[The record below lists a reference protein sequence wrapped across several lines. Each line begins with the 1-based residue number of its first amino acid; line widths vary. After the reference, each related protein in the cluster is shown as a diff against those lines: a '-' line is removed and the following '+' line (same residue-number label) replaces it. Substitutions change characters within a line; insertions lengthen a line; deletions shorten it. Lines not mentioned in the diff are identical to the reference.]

1 MNKSKTVEYGK
12 YGYMFIAP
20 FFIVYAIFQLYPL
33 VYTVWL
39 SFVENYYKGLQQIGP
54 NFVGLNNYLSVLIE
68 TDNNYQIV
76 EGAKFLDT
84 MTVMSI
90 KNTLI
95 MWIFNFIPQILLALL
110 LSAWFTDTVVK
121 LKGQGAFKVM
131 MFLPNI
137 ITASSIA
144 VLFNSLFGNQGPV
157 TLLVRK
163 LPGLGDY
170 SFLNSKAGTIGL
182 IGFMQFWMWYGNT
195 MIVLIA
201 GILGI
206 SPSLY
211 EAAMVDGAN
220 SRQEFFKIT
229 LPLLK
234 PILQFSLVT
243 SAIGGLQMYDIPA
256 LFNVNNGVGQPGRI
270 SHTVTMM
277 IREVAFSQNPDY
289 GYAGAISVILFI
301 CTMIISMIF
310 FIATKDRPDK
320 QKHAVKKA

>member
-1 MNKSKTVEYGK
+1 MKKKTVEYGK

-20 FFIVYAIFQLYPL
+20 FFLVFLIFQLYPL
-33 VYTVWL
+33 IYTFYL
-39 SFVENYYKGLQQIGP
+39 SFVEYKMTGSKLVNDG
-54 NFVGLNNYLSVLIE
+54 FCGFDNYLKVLK
-68 TDNNYQIV
+68 TRD
-76 EGAKFLDT
+76 FLAGKDVWFNT
-84 MTVMSI
+84 IPMNTI

-95 MWIFNFIPQILLALL
+95 IWIINFIPQILLALL

-144 VLFNSLFGNQGPV
+144 VLFNSLFGNKGPV

-256 LFNVNNGVGQPGRI
+256 LFNVNNGVGQPGRV

>member
-1 MNKSKTVEYGK
+1 MKKKTVEYGK

-20 FFIVYAIFQLYPL
+20 FFLVFLIFQLYPL
-33 VYTVWL
+33 IYTFYL
-39 SFVENYYKGLQQIGP
+39 SFVEYKMTGSKLVNDG
-54 NFVGLNNYLSVLIE
+54 FCGFDNYLKVLKTRDYLAGKDVWFNTIPMN
-68 TDNNYQIV
+68 T
-76 EGAKFLDT
+76 
-84 MTVMSI
+84 I

-95 MWIFNFIPQILLALL
+95 IWIINFIPQILLALL

-256 LFNVNNGVGQPGRI
+256 LFNVNNGVGQPGRV

>member
-1 MNKSKTVEYGK
+1 MKKKTVEYGK

-20 FFIVYAIFQLYPL
+20 FFLVFLIFQLYPL
-33 VYTVWL
+33 IYTFYL
-39 SFVENYYKGLQQIGP
+39 SFVEYKMTGSKLTNNG
-54 NFVGLNNYLSVLIE
+54 FCGFDNYLKVLKTRDYMAGKDVWFNTIPMN
-68 TDNNYQIV
+68 T
-76 EGAKFLDT
+76 
-84 MTVMSI
+84 I
-90 KNTLI
+90 KNTLVI
-95 MWIFNFIPQILLALL
+95 WIINFIPQILLALL
-110 LSAWFTDTVVK
+110 LAAWFTDTVVK

-163 LPGLGDY
+163 LPGLSEY

-243 SAIGGLQMYDIPA
+243 SAIGGLQMYDIPS
-256 LFNVNNGVGQPGRI
+256 LFNVNNGIGQPGRI

-301 CTMIISMIF
+301 CTVIISMIF
-310 FIATKDRPDK
+310 FVATKDREEK

>member
-1 MNKSKTVEYGK
+1 MKKKTVEYGK

-20 FFIVYAIFQLYPL
+20 FFLVFLIFQLYPL
-33 VYTVWL
+33 IYTFYL
-39 SFVENYYKGLQQIGP
+39 SFVEYKMTGSKLVNDG
-54 NFVGLNNYLSVLIE
+54 FCGFDNYLKVLK
-68 TDNNYQIV
+68 TRD
-76 EGAKFLDT
+76 FLAGKDIWFNT
-84 MTVMSI
+84 IPMNTI

-95 MWIFNFIPQILLALL
+95 IWIINFIPQILLALL

-256 LFNVNNGVGQPGRI
+256 LFNVNNGVGQPGRV

-310 FIATKDRPDK
+310 FVATKDRPDK

>member
-1 MNKSKTVEYGK
+1 MKKKTVEYGK

-20 FFIVYAIFQLYPL
+20 FFLVFLIFQLYPL
-33 VYTVWL
+33 IYTFYL
-39 SFVENYYKGLQQIGP
+39 SFVEYKMTGSKLTNNG
-54 NFVGLNNYLSVLIE
+54 FCGFDNYLKVLKTRDFMAGKDIWFN
-68 TDNNYQIV
+68 TIPMN
-76 EGAKFLDT
+76 T
-84 MTVMSI
+84 I

-95 MWIFNFIPQILLALL
+95 IWIINFIPQILLALL
-110 LSAWFTDTVVK
+110 LAAWFTDTVVK

-163 LPGLGDY
+163 LPGLDGY

-243 SAIGGLQMYDIPA
+243 SAIGGLQMYDIPS
-256 LFNVNNGVGQPGRI
+256 LFNVNNGIGQPGRI

>member
-1 MNKSKTVEYGK
+1 MKKKTVEYGK

-20 FFIVYAIFQLYPL
+20 FFLVFLIFQLYPL
-33 VYTVWL
+33 IYTFYL
-39 SFVENYYKGLQQIGP
+39 SFVEYKMTGSKLINDG
-54 NFVGLNNYLSVLIE
+54 FCGFDNYLKVLKTRDFMAGKDIWFN
-68 TDNNYQIV
+68 TIPMN
-76 EGAKFLDT
+76 T
-84 MTVMSI
+84 I

-95 MWIFNFIPQILLALL
+95 IWIINFIPQILLALL
-110 LSAWFTDTVVK
+110 LAAWFTDTVVK

-256 LFNVNNGVGQPGRI
+256 LFNVNNGVGQPGRV

>member
-1 MNKSKTVEYGK
+1 MKKKTVEYGK

-20 FFIVYAIFQLYPL
+20 FFLVFLIFQLYPL
-33 VYTVWL
+33 IYTFYL
-39 SFVENYYKGLQQIGP
+39 SFVEYKMTGSKLVNDG
-54 NFVGLNNYLSVLIE
+54 FCGFDNYLKVLK
-68 TDNNYQIV
+68 TRD
-76 EGAKFLDT
+76 FLAGKDVWFNT
-84 MTVMSI
+84 IPMNTI

-95 MWIFNFIPQILLALL
+95 IWIINFIPQILLALL
-110 LSAWFTDTVVK
+110 FSAWVTDTVVK

-195 MIVLIA
+195 MIDLIE
-201 GILGI
+201 GNLGI
-206 SPSLY
+206 SKSLY

-229 LPLLK
+229 LPLHK
-234 PILQFSLVT
+234 PILKFSLVT

-256 LFNVNNGVGQPGRI
+256 LFNVNNGVGQPGRV

>member
-1 MNKSKTVEYGK
+1 MKKKTVEYGK

-20 FFIVYAIFQLYPL
+20 FFLVFLIFQLYPL
-33 VYTVWL
+33 IYTFYL
-39 SFVENYYKGLQQIGP
+39 SFVEYKMTGSKLINDG
-54 NFVGLNNYLSVLIE
+54 FCGFDNYLKVLKTRDFMAGKYIWFN
-68 TDNNYQIV
+68 TIPMN
-76 EGAKFLDT
+76 T
-84 MTVMSI
+84 I

-95 MWIFNFIPQILLALL
+95 IWIINFIPQILLALL
-110 LSAWFTDTVVK
+110 LAAWFTDTVVK

-256 LFNVNNGVGQPGRI
+256 LFNVNNGVGQPGRV

>member
-1 MNKSKTVEYGK
+1 MKKKTVEYGK

-20 FFIVYAIFQLYPL
+20 FFLVFLIFQLYPL
-33 VYTVWL
+33 IYTFYL
-39 SFVENYYKGLQQIGP
+39 SFVEYKMTGSKLVNDG
-54 NFVGLNNYLSVLIE
+54 FCGFDNYLKVLK
-68 TDNNYQIV
+68 TRD
-76 EGAKFLDT
+76 FLAGKDVWFNT
-84 MTVMSI
+84 IPMNTI

-95 MWIFNFIPQILLALL
+95 IWIINFIPQILLALL

-256 LFNVNNGVGQPGRI
+256 LFNVNNGVGQPGRV

>member
-1 MNKSKTVEYGK
+1 MKKKTVEYGK

-20 FFIVYAIFQLYPL
+20 FFLVFLIFQLYPL
-33 VYTVWL
+33 IYTFYL
-39 SFVENYYKGLQQIGP
+39 SFVEYKMTGSKLVNDG
-54 NFVGLNNYLSVLIE
+54 FCGFDNYLKVLK
-68 TDNNYQIV
+68 TRD
-76 EGAKFLDT
+76 FLAGKDVWFNT
-84 MTVMSI
+84 IPMNTI

-95 MWIFNFIPQILLALL
+95 IWIINFIPQILLALL

-206 SPSLY
+206 NPSLY

-256 LFNVNNGVGQPGRI
+256 LFNVNNGVGQPGRV

>member
-1 MNKSKTVEYGK
+1 MKKKTVEYGK

-20 FFIVYAIFQLYPL
+20 FFLVFLIFQLYPL
-33 VYTVWL
+33 IYTFYL
-39 SFVENYYKGLQQIGP
+39 SFVEYKMTGSKLTNNG
-54 NFVGLNNYLSVLIE
+54 FCGFDNYLKVLKTRDFMAGKDIWFN
-68 TDNNYQIV
+68 TIPMN
-76 EGAKFLDT
+76 T
-84 MTVMSI
+84 I

-95 MWIFNFIPQILLALL
+95 IWIINFIPQILLALL
-110 LSAWFTDTVVK
+110 LAAWFTDTVVK

-243 SAIGGLQMYDIPA
+243 SAIGGLQMYDIPS
-256 LFNVNNGVGQPGRI
+256 LFNVNNGIGQPGRI

>member
-1 MNKSKTVEYGK
+1 MKKKTVEYGK

-20 FFIVYAIFQLYPL
+20 FFLVFLIFQLYPL
-33 VYTVWL
+33 IYTFYL
-39 SFVENYYKGLQQIGP
+39 SFVEYKMTGSKLVNDG
-54 NFVGLNNYLSVLIE
+54 FCGFDNYLKVLK
-68 TDNNYQIV
+68 TRD
-76 EGAKFLDT
+76 FLAGKDVWFNT
-84 MTVMSI
+84 IPMNTI

-95 MWIFNFIPQILLALL
+95 IWIINFIPQILLALL

-211 EAAMVDGAN
+211 EAAMVDGAD

-256 LFNVNNGVGQPGRI
+256 LFNVNNGVGQPGRV

>member
-1 MNKSKTVEYGK
+1 MKKKTVEYGK

-20 FFIVYAIFQLYPL
+20 FFLVFLIFQLYPL
-33 VYTVWL
+33 IYTFYL
-39 SFVENYYKGLQQIGP
+39 SFVEYKMTGSKLVNDG
-54 NFVGLNNYLSVLIE
+54 FCGFDNYLKVLK
-68 TDNNYQIV
+68 TRD
-76 EGAKFLDT
+76 FLAGKDVWFNT
-84 MTVMSI
+84 IPMNTI

-95 MWIFNFIPQILLALL
+95 IWIINFIPQILLALL

-170 SFLNSKAGTIGL
+170 SFLNCKAGTIGL

-256 LFNVNNGVGQPGRI
+256 LFNVNNGVGQPGRV

>member
-1 MNKSKTVEYGK
+1 MKKKTVEYGK

-20 FFIVYAIFQLYPL
+20 FFLVFLIFQLYPL
-33 VYTVWL
+33 IYTFYL
-39 SFVENYYKGLQQIGP
+39 SFVEYKMTGSKLVNDG
-54 NFVGLNNYLSVLIE
+54 FCGFDNYLKVLK
-68 TDNNYQIV
+68 TRD
-76 EGAKFLDT
+76 FLAGKDVWFNT
-84 MTVMSI
+84 IPMNTI
-90 KNTLI
+90 KNTLMI
-95 MWIFNFIPQILLALL
+95 WIINFIPQILLALL

-256 LFNVNNGVGQPGRI
+256 LFNVNNGVGQPGRV

-301 CTMIISMIF
+301 CT
-310 FIATKDRPDK
+310 KDRPDK

>member
-1 MNKSKTVEYGK
+1 MKKKTVEYGK

-20 FFIVYAIFQLYPL
+20 FFLVFLIFQLYPL
-33 VYTVWL
+33 IYTFYL
-39 SFVENYYKGLQQIGP
+39 SFVEYKMTGSKLVNDG
-54 NFVGLNNYLSVLIE
+54 FCGFDNYLKVLK
-68 TDNNYQIV
+68 TRD
-76 EGAKFLDT
+76 FLTGKDVWFNT
-84 MTVMSI
+84 IPMNTI

-95 MWIFNFIPQILLALL
+95 IWIINFIPQILLALL

-256 LFNVNNGVGQPGRI
+256 LFNVNNGVGQPGRV